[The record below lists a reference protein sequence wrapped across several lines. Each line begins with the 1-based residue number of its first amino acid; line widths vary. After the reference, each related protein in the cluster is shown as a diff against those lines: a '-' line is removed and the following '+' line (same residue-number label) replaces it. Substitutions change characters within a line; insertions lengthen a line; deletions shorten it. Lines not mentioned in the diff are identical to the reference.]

1 MAPSD
6 VDPARPGEAT
16 APPPAARAPS
26 ASGGMAPAARVP
38 PVAPVPSGTPRV
50 DTLIVGVGLVVFAG
64 TVHGGSGARLVALAG
79 LAAAGWCMSWS
90 LHSAT
95 AAAALVGFL
104 PGRGRT
110 VAWWSAGAAVLGC
123 LLGVWYRW
131 GTDQPAMLT
140 GLQPFAAVAALIG
153 SMEELVYRGYV
164 QGRLKALGA
173 VAAPLLAAAL
183 HTAYKVSLFAFPPH
197 PDDRVD
203 LMALAALTFVFG
215 ALAGLLRERSGTVW
229 PCLAVHVA
237 FDLLVYGDG
246 ATVPWWVWH

>member
-1 MAPSD
+1 MVPSD
-6 VDPARPGEAT
+6 ADPARPGEAT
-16 APPPAARAPS
+16 APSQAACAPS
-26 ASGGMAPAARVP
+26 ASGPTDPVVCVP
-38 PVAPVPSGTPRV
+38 PGTPGTSLA
-50 DTLIVGVGLVVFAG
+50 DALIVGAGLVVFG
-64 TVHGGSGARLVALAG
+64 VTVHGGSGARLVALAG
-79 LAAAGWCMSWS
+79 LAAAGWCMSRS
-90 LHSAT
+90 LHSG
-95 AAAALVGFL
+95 AAAADLLGFL

-110 VAWWSAGAAVLGC
+110 TAWWSAGAAVLGC

-140 GLQPFAAVAALIG
+140 GLRPFAAVAALIG

-164 QGRLKALGA
+164 QGRLRTLGA
-173 VAAPLLAAAL
+173 VAAPLFASSL

-197 PDDRVD
+197 RDGRVD

-215 ALAGLLRERSGTVW
+215 ALSGLLRERSGTVW
-229 PCLAVHVA
+229 PCLAVHAA